1 MTLNL
6 LTNAD
11 RSGVHTDRLTNVQK
25 LLKNKLE
32 LFDVVFDQKT
42 AILVLDF
49 FFFFY
54 TGARTLN
61 KNFV

>member
-25 LLKNKLE
+25 IKKNKLE

-42 AILVLDF
+42 ANLVLNF
-49 FFFFY
+49 IYFY
-54 TGARTLN
+54 FLI
-61 KNFV
+61 